1 MGKKMNII
9 PTGSRPRETD
19 VGSLELCDLG
29 ERRCIVKTRRHICSR
44 TKVFSSSPKGEQIT
58 TSNKGHCRA
67 KHGVQREGVSGSW
80 QNLSVRI

>member
-9 PTGSRPRETD
+9 PTGSRPGETD
-19 VGSLELCDLG
+19 VGPLELCDLG

-58 TSNKGHCRA
+58 TSK
-67 KHGVQREGVSGSW
+67 QRTLQGKAWCAEGGCLRLLAEP
-80 QNLSVRI
+80 QR